1 MSAADTELRRGCGI
15 ASARDVEAVAIWVE
29 PHVVDAPPN
38 EGAAARCR
46 TNVTPCC
53 SLPHAEELS
62 MAIKMQAAF
71 VEKFGKPLRIM
82 ECDIPSPTPGQI
94 LVKTEA

>member
-1 MSAADTELRRGCGI
+1 
-15 ASARDVEAVAIWVE
+15 
-29 PHVVDAPPN
+29 
-38 EGAAARCR
+38 
-46 TNVTPCC
+46 
-53 SLPHAEELS
+53 